1 MALRTWRFWQGR
13 QFLIGFK
20 ARQYPLILRRI
31 ARAWGNFARRR
42 AVTDA
47 WRGRQALLHLERAA
61 YDAWTYDARRRRG
74 WRRGRERRPTQPLWS
89 PMGGIGGRIGALGR
103 VPHCAP
109 GRPDRACLP
118 VPCRE
123 WRAGAV
129 GRGWRLRF
137 RPLLVAA
144 IRLLRAN
151 AAPRAEERAAR
162 RLFVASVRAWSSV
175 LAREWAP
182 RRWRALDA
190 VAAFRR
196 ELRQAGAFAP
206 QWFTGA

>member
-1 MALRTWRFWQGR
+1 MSG
-13 QFLIGFK
+13 
-20 ARQYPLILRRI
+20 
-31 ARAWGNFARRR
+31 
-42 AVTDA
+42 
-47 WRGRQALLHLERAA
+47 
-61 YDAWTYDARRRRG
+61 
-74 WRRGRERRPTQPLWS
+74 
-89 PMGGIGGRIGALGR
+89 
-103 VPHCAP
+103 AP
-109 GRPDRACLP
+109 GRPDRAWCLSF
-118 VPCRE
+118 PCRQ
-123 WRAGAV
+123 WRLAAV

-162 RLFVASVRAWSSV
+162 RLFLASFRAWSSV

-196 ELRQAGAFAP
+196 ELREAGAFAP
-206 QWFTGA
+206 HWPTGA